1 MSDELAALRAEL
13 ARQQKINAAL
23 MRRVERD
30 MNVQGDAFSLFQAAT
45 VLEKKVHERTAALEA
60 ALGELQTFNRELRA
74 AKEAAE
80 AAARS
85 KDEFLAG
92 MSHELRTPL
101 NAVLGLSELLQEE
114 IYGALNEKQSEALK
128 TIETSGRHLLSLI
141 NDILEIARM
150 GSGEVQLR
158 LSKVKVADL
167 CEDCVDLIRAQA
179 SKKEL
184 IVCCEIAADV
194 PELKTDARRFK
205 QILVN
210 LLGNAV
216 KFTDKGGKIGLC
228 ARIEGPNLWL
238 EVWDSGIG
246 IKAEDCERIFLPFVQ
261 LDSGLSRKYDGT
273 GLGLALVKQLTD
285 LLGGEV
291 SVEST
296 LGVGSRFRVRFALRA
311 GESLGVRELAP
322 ASMRQTELAGAG
334 QLILLAEDNEANIA
348 TIGSYLRHKGYQVE
362 VAQNGKIALE
372 KVRALSP
379 ALVLMDVQMP
389 EMDGL
394 EATRLIRQ
402 EPGFE
407 HLPVIAL
414 TALAM
419 AGDRERGILAGV
431 NEYVTKPVSLRELVG
446 VIEAHLPI
454 GRARLLQRPPSVR
467 TGA

>member
-1 MSDELAALRAEL
+1 MSDEIAALQAEL

-80 AAARS
+80 AAARA

-101 NAVLGLSELLQEE
+101 NAVLGLSEILQEE
-114 IYGALNEKQSEALK
+114 IYGSLNEKQNDALK

-158 LSKVKVADL
+158 LSKVKVAEL

-179 SKKEL
+179 GKKEL
-184 IVCCEIAADV
+184 TVACEIAGDV

-216 KFTDKGGKIGLC
+216 KFTDRGGAIGLS
-228 ARIEGPNLWL
+228 ARVEGPYLCL

-261 LDSGLSRKYDGT
+261 VDSGLSRKYDGT
-273 GLGLALVKQLTD
+273 GLGLALVRQLTE

-291 SVEST
+291 SVESSVG
-296 LGVGSRFRVRFALRA
+296 LGSRFRLRFALRA
-311 GESLGVRELAP
+311 GESLGIRELAP
-322 ASMRQTELAGAG
+322 GSLRQVQLAGAG

-372 KVRALSP
+372 KVRLLSP
-379 ALVLMDVQMP
+379 DLVLMDVQMP

-394 EATRLIRQ
+394 EATRRIRQ
-402 EPGFE
+402 ELGME

-419 AGDRERGILAGV
+419 AGDRERGIVAGV
-431 NEYVTKPVSLRELVG
+431 NEYVTKPVSLRDLVG

-454 GRARLLQRPPSVR
+454 GRVRAAPRLP
-467 TGA
+467 

>member
-1 MSDELAALRAEL
+1 MSDEVAALRAEL
-13 ARQQKINAAL
+13 ARHEKINAAL

-60 ALGELQTFNRELRA
+60 ALDELQTFNRELRA

-114 IYGALNEKQSEALK
+114 IYGDLNEKQHEALE

-150 GSGEVQLR
+150 GSNEVQLR
-158 LSKVKVADL
+158 LSKIKVAEV
-167 CEDCVDLIRAQA
+167 CGDCVDLIRAQA
-179 SKKEL
+179 RKKEL
-184 IVCCEIAADV
+184 SVVCDV
-194 PELKTDARRFK
+194 APDVGELKTDARRFK

-216 KFTDKGGKIGLC
+216 KFTDRGGGIGLS
-228 ARIEGPNLWL
+228 AYIEGQTLCL

-246 IKAEDCERIFLPFVQ
+246 INPEDCERIFMPFVQ
-261 LDSGLSRKYDGT
+261 VDSGLARKYDGT
-273 GLGLALVKQLTD
+273 GLGLALVRQLTQ

-296 LGVGSRFRVRFALRA
+296 VGVGSRFRVRFALRA
-311 GESLGVRELAP
+311 GDSMGVREPAP
-322 ASMRQTELAGAG
+322 GSMAHIEIVTSG

-362 VAQNGKIALE
+362 VAHNGQIAID
-372 KVRALSP
+372 KVQALKP
-379 ALVLMDVQMP
+379 DLVLMDVQMP

-394 EATRLIRQ
+394 EATRRIRQ
-402 EPGFE
+402 DLGLTN
-407 HLPVIAL
+407 LPVIAL

-419 AGDRERGILAGV
+419 AGDRERGLLAGV

-446 VIEAHLPI
+446 VIEAHLPV
-454 GRARLLQRPPSVR
+454 GRGRSLSRAP
-467 TGA
+467 

>member
-1 MSDELAALRAEL
+1 MSDEIAALRAEL

-60 ALGELQTFNRELRA
+60 ALDELQHFNRELRA

-114 IYGALNEKQSEALK
+114 IYGPLNEKQNEALK

-150 GSGEVQLR
+150 SSGEVQLR
-158 LSKVKVADL
+158 LSKVAVLEL
-167 CEDCVDLIRAQA
+167 CESCVDLIRAQA
-179 SKKEL
+179 RKKE
-184 IVCCEIAADV
+184 IVVTCEIAADV

-216 KFTDKGGKIGLC
+216 KFTDRGGSIGLS
-228 ARIEGPNLWL
+228 ARVDGQCLCL

-261 LDSGLSRKYDGT
+261 VDSGLARKYDGT
-273 GLGLALVKQLTD
+273 GLGLALVRQLTE

-296 LGVGSRFRVRFALRA
+296 VGVGSRFRLRFALRA
-311 GESLGVRELAP
+311 SASLSVREP
-322 ASMRQTELAGAG
+322 PPDSVEPIQNGAG

-348 TIGSYLRHKGYQVE
+348 TIGTYLRHKGYQVE
-362 VAQNGKIALE
+362 VAHNGQIALD
-372 KVRALSP
+372 KVRALRP
-379 ALVLMDVQMP
+379 DLVLMDVQMP

-394 EATRLIRQ
+394 EATRRIRQ
-402 EPGFE
+402 ELGLGQ
-407 HLPVIAL
+407 LPVIAL

-419 AGDRERGILAGV
+419 AGDRERGIVAGV

-446 VIEAHLPI
+446 VIEAHLPAA
-454 GRARLLQRPPSVR
+454 RACSAARSP
-467 TGA
+467 

>member
-1 MSDELAALRAEL
+1 MSDEIAALRAEL

-23 MRRVERD
+23 MRRVERE

-60 ALGELQTFNRELRA
+60 ALDELQSFNRELRA

-114 IYGALNEKQSEALK
+114 VYGPLNDKQNEALK

-141 NDILEIARM
+141 NDILEMARM

-158 LSKVKVADL
+158 LSKVKVAQV
-167 CEDCVDLIRAQA
+167 CEDCADLIRPQA
-179 SKKEL
+179 RKKE
-184 IVCCEIAADV
+184 ISVACEVAADV
-194 PELKTDARRFK
+194 GELETDARRFK

-216 KFTDKGGKIGLC
+216 KFTDKGGSVGLS
-228 ARIEGPNLWL
+228 ARVEGHFLCL

-246 IKAEDCERIFLPFVQ
+246 IEAKDCERIFLPFVQ
-261 LDSGLSRKYDGT
+261 VDSGLSRKYDGT
-273 GLGLALVKQLTD
+273 GLGLALVRQLTE

-296 LGVGSRFRVRFALRA
+296 VGVGSRFRVRFAHRA
-311 GESLGVRELAP
+311 RESMGVREPVPGSVRRVEP
-322 ASMRQTELAGAG
+322 ADTGR
-334 QLILLAEDNEANIA
+334 LILLAEDNEANIA
-348 TIGSYLRHKGYQVE
+348 TIGGYLRHKGYRVE
-362 VAQNGKIALE
+362 VAHNGKIALD
-372 KVRALSP
+372 KVRELEP
-379 ALVLMDVQMP
+379 DLVLMDVQMP

-394 EATRLIRQ
+394 EATRRIRQ
-402 EPGFE
+402 ELGLGQ
-407 HLPVIAL
+407 LPVIAL

-419 AGDRERGILAGV
+419 AGDRERGVLAGV
-431 NEYVTKPVSLRELVG
+431 NEYVTKPVSLRHLVG
-446 VIEAHLPI
+446 VIEAHLSVA
-454 GRARLLQRPPSVR
+454 RAP
-467 TGA
+467 

>member
-1 MSDELAALRAEL
+1 MSDEIAALRAEL
-13 ARQQKINAAL
+13 ARQEKINAAL

-114 IYGALNEKQSEALK
+114 VYGALNEKQNDALR

-158 LSKVKVADL
+158 LSKIKVAEV
-167 CEDCVDLIRAQA
+167 CEDCVDLVRAQA
-179 SKKEL
+179 RKKE
-184 IVCCEIAADV
+184 IGVTCEIAADV
-194 PELKTDARRFK
+194 GELKTDPRRFK
-205 QILVN
+205 QVLVN

-216 KFTDKGGKIGLC
+216 KFTDKSGAIGLS
-228 ARIEGPNLWL
+228 ARIEGQSLCID
-238 EVWDSGIG
+238 VWDSGIG
-246 IKAEDCERIFLPFVQ
+246 IKPEDCERIFLPFVQ
-261 LDSGLSRKYDGT
+261 VDGGLSRKYDGT
-273 GLGLALVKQLTD
+273 GLGLALVRQLTQ

-291 SVEST
+291 TVEST
-296 LGVGSRFRVRFALRA
+296 VGVGSRFRVRFALRP
-311 GESLGVRELAP
+311 GDSLGVREPAP
-322 ASMRQTELAGAG
+322 GLLGRVTLEGAG

-362 VAQNGKIALE
+362 VAQNGQIALD
-372 KVRALSP
+372 KVRELQP
-379 ALVLMDVQMP
+379 DLVLMDVQMP

-394 EATRLIRQ
+394 EATRRIRQ
-402 EPGFE
+402 ELGLGQ
-407 HLPVIAL
+407 LPVIAL

-419 AGDRERGILAGV
+419 AGDRERGIIAGV
-431 NEYVTKPVSLRELVG
+431 NEYVTTPVSLRELVG
-446 VIEAHLPI
+446 VIEAHLPVA
-454 GRARLLQRPPSVR
+454 RAP
-467 TGA
+467 A

>member
-1 MSDELAALRAEL
+1 MSDEIAALQAEL

-30 MNVQGDAFSLFQAAT
+30 MNVHGDAFSLFQAAT
-45 VLEKKVHERTAALEA
+45 MLEKKVHERTAALEA
-60 ALGELQTFNRELRA
+60 ALDELQSFNSELRA

-114 IYGALNEKQSEALK
+114 IYGPLNEKQHEALA

-158 LSKVKVADL
+158 LSKVAVGEL
-167 CEDCVDLIRAQA
+167 CESCVDLIRAQA
-179 SKKEL
+179 RKKV
-184 IVCCEIAADV
+184 ITVTCEIAADL
-194 PELKTDARRFK
+194 PALETDARRFK

-216 KFTDKGGKIGLC
+216 KFTDRGGSLGLS
-228 ARIEGPNLWL
+228 ARVEAQCLCL
-238 EVWDSGIG
+238 EVWDTGIG
-246 IKAEDCERIFLPFVQ
+246 IKAEDCDRIFLPFVQ
-261 LDSGLSRKYDGT
+261 VDSGLARKYEGT
-273 GLGLALVKQLTD
+273 GLGLALVRQLTE

-291 SVEST
+291 SVESRV
-296 LGVGSRFRVRFALRA
+296 GVGSRFRLRFALSTSAPSSVRDAAPGSVGRVQLA
-311 GESLGVRELAP
+311 GE
-322 ASMRQTELAGAG
+322 G

-362 VAQNGKIALE
+362 VAHNGKMALD
-372 KVRALSP
+372 KVRALQP
-379 ALVLMDVQMP
+379 DLVLMDVQMP

-394 EATRLIRQ
+394 EATRRIRQ
-402 EPGFE
+402 ELGLAQ
-407 HLPVIAL
+407 LPVIAL

-419 AGDRERGILAGV
+419 AGDRERGIMAGV
-431 NEYVTKPVSLRELVG
+431 NEYVTKPVSLRELVR
-446 VIEAHLPI
+446 VIEAHLPV
-454 GRARLLQRPPSVR
+454 ARTRSLENRP
-467 TGA
+467 

>member
-1 MSDELAALRAEL
+1 MSDEIAALQAEL

-60 ALGELQTFNRELRA
+60 ALDELQTFNRELRA

-80 AAARS
+80 AAARA

-114 IYGALNEKQSEALK
+114 IYGALNDKQREALG

-158 LSKVKVADL
+158 LSKIKVAEV
-167 CEDCVDLIRAQA
+167 CEDCIDLIRAQA
-179 SKKEL
+179 RKKE
-184 IVCCEIAADV
+184 ISVACDIATDAI
-194 PELKTDARRFK
+194 ELKTDARRFK

-216 KFTDKGGKIGLC
+216 KFTEKGGAIGLSAKVQDHFLC
-228 ARIEGPNLWL
+228 L

-246 IKAEDCERIFLPFVQ
+246 IKPEDCERIFLPFVQ
-261 LDSGLSRKYDGT
+261 VDSGLSRKYDGT
-273 GLGLALVKQLTD
+273 GLGLALVRQLTE
-285 LLGGEV
+285 LLGGHV
-291 SVEST
+291 RVEST
-296 LGVGSRFRVRFALRA
+296 VGVGSRFHVRFALRA
-311 GESLGVRELAP
+311 SDSLGVREPAP
-322 ASMRQTELAGAG
+322 GSVAKVELSGAG

-348 TIGSYLRHKGYQVE
+348 TIGTYLRHKGYQVE
-362 VAQNGKIALE
+362 VAHNGKIALD
-372 KVRALSP
+372 KVQQLSP
-379 ALVLMDVQMP
+379 DLVLMDVQMP

-394 EATRLIRQ
+394 EATRRIRQ
-402 EPGFE
+402 ELGLGQ
-407 HLPVIAL
+407 LPVIAL

-419 AGDRERGILAGV
+419 AGDRERGIVAGV

-446 VIEAHLPI
+446 VIEAHLPV
-454 GRARLLQRPPSVR
+454 ARRSRPQQRPQ
-467 TGA
+467 

>member
-114 IYGALNEKQSEALK
+114 IYGPLNEQQNEALK

-158 LSKVKVADL
+158 LSKIKVAEL

-179 SKKEL
+179 AKKEL
-184 IVCCEIAADV
+184 VVTCEVAPDV

-216 KFTDKGGKIGLC
+216 KFTDKGGSIGLC
-228 ARIEGPNLWL
+228 ARVEGPSLCF
-238 EVWDSGIG
+238 EVWDTGIG
-246 IKAEDCERIFLPFVQ
+246 IRAEDCERIFLPFVQ

-273 GLGLALVKQLTD
+273 GLGLALVRQLTE

-291 SVEST
+291 SVESSV
-296 LGVGSRFRVRFALRA
+296 GVGSRFRVRFALRA

-322 ASMRQTELAGAG
+322 GSLRHVELAGKG

-348 TIGSYLRHKGYQVE
+348 TIGSYLRHKGYEVE
-362 VAQNGKIALE
+362 VAQNGKVALE

-394 EATRLIRQ
+394 EATRRIRQ
-402 EPGFE
+402 ELGLE

-419 AGDRERGILAGV
+419 SGDRERGILAGV
-431 NEYVTKPVSLRELVG
+431 NEYVTKPVSLRDLVK

-454 GRARLLQRPPSVR
+454 GQAFSQRAP
-467 TGA
+467 

>member
-30 MNVQGDAFSLFQAAT
+30 MDVQGDAFSLFQAAT

-60 ALGELQTFNRELRA
+60 ALDELQTFNRELRA

-85 KDEFLAG
+85 KDEFLAS

-114 IYGALNEKQSEALK
+114 VYGPLNDKQNEALR

-150 GSGEVQLR
+150 GSGEVQVR
-158 LSKVKVADL
+158 LSKIKVPEV
-167 CEDCVDLIRAQA
+167 CVDCVDLIRAQA
-179 SKKEL
+179 RKKE
-184 IVCCEIAADV
+184 ISVACQIAPEV
-194 PELKTDARRFK
+194 GELKTDARRFK
-205 QILVN
+205 QVLVN

-216 KFTDKGGKIGLC
+216 KFTDNGGSIGLD
-228 ARIEGPNLWL
+228 ARIEGQSLCIDI
-238 EVWDSGIG
+238 WDTGIG
-246 IKAEDCERIFLPFVQ
+246 IKPEDCERIFLPFVQ
-261 LDSGLSRKYDGT
+261 VDSGLARKYEGT
-273 GLGLALVKQLTD
+273 GLGLALVRQLTQ
-285 LLGGEV
+285 LLGGDV
-291 SVEST
+291 NVESNV
-296 LGVGSRFRVRFALRA
+296 GRGSRFRVRFALRV
-311 GESLGVRELAP
+311 GDSLGVRELAP
-322 ASMRQTELAGAG
+322 GSAGKVELGGAG

-348 TIGSYLRHKGYQVE
+348 TIGGYLRYKGYQVE
-362 VAQNGKIALE
+362 VAHNGKIALD
-372 KVRALSP
+372 KVRELQP
-379 ALVLMDVQMP
+379 DLVLMDVQMP

-394 EATRLIRQ
+394 EATRRIRQ
-402 EPGFE
+402 ELGLAG
-407 HLPVIAL
+407 LPVIAL

-419 AGDRERGILAGV
+419 AGDRERGIMAGV

-446 VIEAHLPI
+446 VIEAHLPL
-454 GRARLLQRPPSVR
+454 GRAP
-467 TGA
+467 A

>member
-1 MSDELAALRAEL
+1 MSDEIAALRAEL

-23 MRRVERD
+23 MRRVERE

-45 VLEKKVHERTAALEA
+45 VLEKKVLERTAALEA
-60 ALGELQTFNRELRA
+60 ALDELQSFNRELRV

-114 IYGALNEKQSEALK
+114 VYGPLNDQQNEALR

-158 LSKVKVADL
+158 LSKVKVAQICD
-167 CEDCVDLIRAQA
+167 DCVDLIRPQA
-179 SKKEL
+179 RKKE
-184 IVCCEIAADV
+184 ISVACEIGADV
-194 PELKTDARRFK
+194 GELETDARRFK

-216 KFTDKGGKIGLC
+216 KFTDKGGSVGLS
-228 ARIEGPNLWL
+228 ARVEGHSLCL

-246 IKAEDCERIFLPFVQ
+246 IEAKDCERIFLPFVQ
-261 LDSGLSRKYDGT
+261 VDSGLSRKYDGT
-273 GLGLALVKQLTD
+273 GLGLALVRQLTE

-291 SVEST
+291 SVDST
-296 LGVGSRFRVRFALRA
+296 VGVGSRFRVRFARRA
-311 GESLGVRELAP
+311 RDSMGVREP
-322 ASMRQTELAGAG
+322 VPGSVRQVELAGTG

-348 TIGSYLRHKGYQVE
+348 TIGGYLRHKGYRVE
-362 VAQNGKIALE
+362 VAHNGKIALD
-372 KVRALSP
+372 KVRELAP
-379 ALVLMDVQMP
+379 DLVLMDVQMP

-394 EATRLIRQ
+394 EATRRIRQ
-402 EPGFE
+402 ELGLAQ
-407 HLPVIAL
+407 LPVIAL

-431 NEYVTKPVSLRELVG
+431 NEYVTKPVSLRQLVG
-446 VIEAHLPI
+446 VIEAHLCVA
-454 GRARLLQRPPSVR
+454 RAPS
-467 TGA
+467 

>member
-13 ARQQKINAAL
+13 ARQQKTNAAL

-60 ALGELQTFNRELRA
+60 ALDELQHFNRELRA

-114 IYGALNEKQSEALK
+114 IYGPLNEKQNEALR

-158 LSKVKVADL
+158 LSKVQVGEL
-167 CEDCVDLIRAQA
+167 CEGCVDLIRAQA
-179 SKKEL
+179 RKKE
-184 IVCCEIAADV
+184 ITVTCEIGGDV

-216 KFTDKGGKIGLC
+216 KFTDKGGSMGLC
-228 ARIEGPNLWL
+228 VRVEGPCLCV

-261 LDSGLSRKYDGT
+261 VDSGLARKYDGT
-273 GLGLALVKQLTD
+273 GLGLALVRQLTV

-296 LGVGSRFRVRFALRA
+296 VGVGSRFRLRFALRA
-311 GESLGVRELAP
+311 STSLNVREPAP
-322 ASMRQTELAGAG
+322 GSLDPIEPAGAG

-348 TIGSYLRHKGYQVE
+348 TIGSYLRHKGYKVE
-362 VAQNGKIALE
+362 VAHNGRIALD
-372 KVRALSP
+372 KVRELSP
-379 ALVLMDVQMP
+379 DLVLMDVQMP

-394 EATRLIRQ
+394 EATRRIRQ
-402 EPGFE
+402 ELGLLQ
-407 HLPVIAL
+407 LPVIAL

-419 AGDRERGILAGV
+419 AGDRERGMLAGV

-446 VIEAHLPI
+446 VIEAHLPVA
-454 GRARLLQRPPSVR
+454 RARPLSPAP
-467 TGA
+467 

>member
-1 MSDELAALRAEL
+1 MSTELAALQAEL

-60 ALGELQTFNRELRA
+60 ALGELQHFNRELHA

-114 IYGALNEKQSEALK
+114 IYGPLNEKQTEALG
-128 TIETSGRHLLSLI
+128 TIESSGRHLLSLI

-158 LSKVKVADL
+158 LSKVSAAEL
-167 CEDCVDLIRAQA
+167 CESCVDLVRPQA
-179 SKKEL
+179 RKKE
-184 IVCCEIAADV
+184 ITVSCEIAADV
-194 PELKTDARRFK
+194 PEFKTDARRFR

-216 KFTDKGGKIGLC
+216 KFTDRGGSMGLS
-228 ARIEGPNLWL
+228 ARVEGHCLCL
-238 EVWDSGIG
+238 DVWDSGIG
-246 IKAEDCERIFLPFVQ
+246 IAADDCERIFLPFVQ
-261 LDSGLSRKYDGT
+261 VDSGLARKYDGT
-273 GLGLALVKQLTD
+273 GLGLALVRQLTE

-296 LGVGSRFRVRFALRA
+296 VGVGSRFRLRFALHA
-311 GESLGVRELAP
+311 SASLTIREP
-322 ASMRQTELAGAG
+322 PPGNVNPVQLAGGG

-362 VAQNGKIALE
+362 VAHNGQIAID
-372 KVRALSP
+372 KVRALQP
-379 ALVLMDVQMP
+379 DLVLMDVQMP

-394 EATRLIRQ
+394 EATRRIRQ
-402 EPGFE
+402 ELGLDQ
-407 HLPVIAL
+407 LPVIAL

-419 AGDRERGILAGV
+419 AGDRERGIVAGV

-446 VIEAHLPI
+446 VIEAHLPATRS
-454 GRARLLQRPPSVR
+454 RALVR
-467 TGA
+467 SS

>member
-1 MSDELAALRAEL
+1 MSDEIAALRAEL

-60 ALGELQTFNRELRA
+60 ALDELQTFNRELRA

-85 KDEFLAG
+85 KDEFLAS

-114 IYGALNEKQSEALK
+114 VYGALNDKQNEALR

-158 LSKVKVADL
+158 LSKVKVAEM
-167 CEDCVDLIRAQA
+167 CEDCVDLVRAQA
-179 SKKEL
+179 RKKE
-184 IVCCEIAADV
+184 ISVACEIAPDV
-194 PELKTDARRFK
+194 GELKTDARRFK

-216 KFTDKGGKIGLC
+216 KFTDRGGSIGLA
-228 ARIEGPNLWL
+228 ARLEGQSLCID
-238 EVWDSGIG
+238 VWDSGIG
-246 IKAEDCERIFLPFVQ
+246 IKPEDCERIFLPFVQ
-261 LDSGLSRKYDGT
+261 VDSGLARKYEGT
-273 GLGLALVKQLTD
+273 GLGLALVRQLTQ

-291 SVEST
+291 NVEST
-296 LGVGSRFRVRFALRA
+296 VGVGSRFRVRFALRV
-311 GESLGVRELAP
+311 GDSLGVRELVP
-322 ASMRQTELAGAG
+322 GNVGQLEPSGAG

-348 TIGSYLRHKGYQVE
+348 TIGGYLRHKGYQVE

-372 KVRALSP
+372 KVRELRP

-394 EATRLIRQ
+394 EATRRIRQ
-402 EPGFE
+402 DLGLSQ
-407 HLPVIAL
+407 LPVIAL

-419 AGDRERGILAGV
+419 AGDRERGIIAGV
-431 NEYVTKPVSLRELVG
+431 NEYVTKPVSLRELMG
-446 VIEAHLPI
+446 VIEAHLPVS
-454 GRARLLQRPPSVR
+454 RPQP
-467 TGA
+467 

>member
-1 MSDELAALRAEL
+1 MSDEIAALRAEL

-23 MRRVERD
+23 MRRVERE

-45 VLEKKVHERTAALEA
+45 VLEKKVLERTAALEA
-60 ALGELQTFNRELRA
+60 ALDELQSFNRELRV

-114 IYGALNEKQSEALK
+114 VYGPLNDQQNEALR

-158 LSKVKVADL
+158 LSKVKVAQICD
-167 CEDCVDLIRAQA
+167 DCVDLIRPQA
-179 SKKEL
+179 RKKE
-184 IVCCEIAADV
+184 ISVACEIGADV
-194 PELKTDARRFK
+194 GELETDARRFK

-216 KFTDKGGKIGLC
+216 KFTDKGGSVGLS
-228 ARIEGPNLWL
+228 ARVEAHSLCL

-246 IKAEDCERIFLPFVQ
+246 IEAKDCERIFLPFVQ
-261 LDSGLSRKYDGT
+261 VDSGLSRKYDGT
-273 GLGLALVKQLTD
+273 GLGLALVRQLTE

-291 SVEST
+291 SVDST
-296 LGVGSRFRVRFALRA
+296 VGVGSRFRVRFARRA
-311 GESLGVRELAP
+311 RDSMGVREP
-322 ASMRQTELAGAG
+322 VPGSVRQVELAGTG

-348 TIGSYLRHKGYQVE
+348 TIGGYLRHKGYRVE
-362 VAQNGKIALE
+362 VAHNGKIALD
-372 KVRALSP
+372 KVRELAP
-379 ALVLMDVQMP
+379 DLVLMDVQMP

-394 EATRLIRQ
+394 EATRRIRQ
-402 EPGFE
+402 ELGLAQ
-407 HLPVIAL
+407 LPVIAL

-431 NEYVTKPVSLRELVG
+431 NEYVTKPVSLRQLVG
-446 VIEAHLPI
+446 VIEAHLCVA
-454 GRARLLQRPPSVR
+454 RAPS
-467 TGA
+467 

>member
-1 MSDELAALRAEL
+1 MSDEVAALKAEL
-13 ARQQKINAAL
+13 ARQEKINAAL

-80 AAARS
+80 AAARA
-85 KDEFLAG
+85 KDEFLAS

-114 IYGALNEKQSEALK
+114 IYGALNEQQSEAIQ

-158 LSKVKVADL
+158 LSKVKVAAL
-167 CEDCVDLIRAQA
+167 CKDCVDLIRAEA
-179 SKKEL
+179 NKKDL
-184 IVCCEIAADV
+184 IVSCDISGDV

-216 KFTDKGGKIGLC
+216 KFTDKGGSVGLS
-228 ARIEGPNLWL
+228 AGLDGPNLWL

-246 IKAEDCERIFLPFVQ
+246 IKPEDCERIFLPFVQ
-261 LDSGLSRKYDGT
+261 VDSGLSRRYDGT
-273 GLGLALVKQLTD
+273 GLGLALVRQLTE

-296 LGVGSRFRVRFALRA
+296 VGVGSRFRLRFALRA
-311 GESLGVRELAP
+311 GDSMGVRDLAP
-322 ASMRQTELAGAG
+322 ASFRQVELAGVG

-372 KVRALSP
+372 KVRELSP

-394 EATRLIRQ
+394 EATRRIRQ
-402 EPGFE
+402 ELGLQ

-431 NEYVTKPVSLRELVG
+431 NEYVTKPVSLAQLVA

-454 GRARLLQRPPSVR
+454 GPGRLLQRAP
-467 TGA
+467 

>member
-1 MSDELAALRAEL
+1 MSDEIAALRAEL

-23 MRRVERD
+23 MRRVERE

-60 ALGELQTFNRELRA
+60 ALDELQSFNRELRA

-114 IYGALNEKQSEALK
+114 VYGPLNDKQNEALK

-141 NDILEIARM
+141 NDILEMARM

-158 LSKVKVADL
+158 LSKVKVAQV
-167 CEDCVDLIRAQA
+167 CEDCADLIRPQA
-179 SKKEL
+179 RKKE
-184 IVCCEIAADV
+184 ISVACEVAADV
-194 PELKTDARRFK
+194 GELETDARRFK

-216 KFTDKGGKIGLC
+216 KFTDKGGSVGLS
-228 ARIEGPNLWL
+228 ARVEGHFLCL

-246 IKAEDCERIFLPFVQ
+246 IEAKDCERIFLPFVQ
-261 LDSGLSRKYDGT
+261 VDSGLSRKYDGT
-273 GLGLALVKQLTD
+273 GLGLALVRQLTE

-296 LGVGSRFRVRFALRA
+296 VGVGSRFRVRFAHRTR
-311 GESLGVRELAP
+311 ESMGVREPVPGSVRRVEP
-322 ASMRQTELAGAG
+322 ADTGR
-334 QLILLAEDNEANIA
+334 LILLAEDNEANIA
-348 TIGSYLRHKGYQVE
+348 TIGGYLRHKGYRVE
-362 VAQNGKIALE
+362 VAHNGKIALD
-372 KVRALSP
+372 KVRELEP
-379 ALVLMDVQMP
+379 DLVLMDVQMP

-394 EATRLIRQ
+394 EATRRIRQ
-402 EPGFE
+402 ELGLGQ
-407 HLPVIAL
+407 LPVIAL

-419 AGDRERGILAGV
+419 AGDRERGVLAGV
-431 NEYVTKPVSLRELVG
+431 NEYVTKPVSLRHLVG
-446 VIEAHLPI
+446 VIEAHLSVA
-454 GRARLLQRPPSVR
+454 RAP
-467 TGA
+467 

>member
-1 MSDELAALRAEL
+1 MNDEVAALRAEL
-13 ARQQKINAAL
+13 ARQEKINAAL

-60 ALGELQTFNRELRA
+60 ALDELQTFNRELRA

-101 NAVLGLSELLQEE
+101 NAVLGLSELLQEQ
-114 IYGALNEKQSEALK
+114 IYGDLNEKQHEALA

-150 GSGEVQLR
+150 GSNEVQLR
-158 LSKVKVADL
+158 LSKIKVGEV

-179 SKKEL
+179 RKKE
-184 IVCCEIAADV
+184 IAVACEIAAEV
-194 PELKTDARRFK
+194 GELKTDARRFK

-216 KFTDKGGKIGLC
+216 KFTDRGGKIGLS
-228 ARIEGPNLWL
+228 ASIEGQTLSL

-246 IKAEDCERIFLPFVQ
+246 INPEDCERIFMPFVQ
-261 LDSGLSRKYDGT
+261 VDSGLARKYDGT
-273 GLGLALVKQLTD
+273 GLGLALVKQLTQ

-296 LGVGSRFRVRFALRA
+296 VGVGSRFRVRFALRV
-311 GESLGVRELAP
+311 GDSLGVREPAP
-322 ASMRQTELAGAG
+322 GSMHHVEIVTHG

-362 VAQNGKIALE
+362 VAHNGQIALD
-372 KVRALSP
+372 KVQALQP
-379 ALVLMDVQMP
+379 DLVLMDVQMP

-394 EATRLIRQ
+394 EATRRIRQ
-402 EPGFE
+402 DLGLTD
-407 HLPVIAL
+407 LPVIAL

-419 AGDRERGILAGV
+419 AGDRERGLLAGV

-446 VIEAHLPI
+446 VIEAHLPTRR
-454 GRARLLQRPPSVR
+454 GRPLSRAP
-467 TGA
+467 